1 MNLAKSS
8 LRREKR
14 HNMRREIKDIEII
27 NKDMQKLE
35 NIKVNLNLIIDTLTK
50 LKDLSDMTTQE
61 LIVQKQRHIKLKRT

>member
-50 LKDLSDMTTQE
+50 LKDLSDMTMS
-61 LIVQKQRHIKLKRT
+61 L